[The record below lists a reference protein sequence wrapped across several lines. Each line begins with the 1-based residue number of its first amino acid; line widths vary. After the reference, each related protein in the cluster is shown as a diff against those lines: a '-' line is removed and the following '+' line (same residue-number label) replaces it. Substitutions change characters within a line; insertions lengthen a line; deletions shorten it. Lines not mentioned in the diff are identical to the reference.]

1 MGRPQRYIPE
11 NRDGVLVEVTVRTI
25 GARALLVP
33 APNPR
38 IFNEVVVGVIGRALE
53 VAPVLVPQTT
63 ARRPLDRD
71 PALEG
76 PGRGADQQVLDLAV
90 EDVERGHPRN
100 RR

>member
-38 IFNEVVVGVIGRALE
+38 TFNEVVVGVIRRALHL
-53 VAPVLVPQTT
+53 APVSLSAFVV
-63 ARRPLDRD
+63 
-71 PALEG
+71 LEM
-76 PGRGADQQVLDLAV
+76 RMYVLFVV
-90 EDVERGHPRN
+90 EG
-100 RR
+100 